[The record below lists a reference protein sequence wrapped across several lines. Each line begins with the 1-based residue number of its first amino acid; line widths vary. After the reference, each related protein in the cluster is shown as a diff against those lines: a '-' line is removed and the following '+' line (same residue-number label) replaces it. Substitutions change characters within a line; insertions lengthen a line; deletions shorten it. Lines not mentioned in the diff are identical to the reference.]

1 MNKMLWFD
9 KSILHTVEMDK
20 LYAEIEQ
27 MYITIHG
34 VPSYRQAKY
43 AISCMVA
50 NLVYSLKHNYGLYV
64 SRSKATY
71 SPQIVNG
78 ETQSLCVG
86 YSSMVKL
93 LTLLEDHQ
101 IIESVKGHAY
111 FCQDTGDKLHSNLGY
126 IKLTNV
132 GEELI
137 MSNVYIT
144 DIPSKQ
150 RSSLLALVDSDKQ
163 PMEFEQTPETAKMVE
178 LVQSYNEF
186 MSKQEV
192 VDADGD
198 LLHTALSRVFSRGDV
213 TSPNQRFTY
222 GGRFYAEGT
231 SYQLMPQM
239 DRKRITINNEPVF
252 ELDFRSI
259 HISIYCSLESITLPE
274 GYDVYSHYDTD
285 NYVLDQEMLAM
296 CTAWY
301 KQDYNPYREFEKLA
315 WLVLI
320 NCGKRNKTVNQNRRL
335 AIDTLKN
342 KLKEDKELPQHL
354 QKFIGLRSVNVEGV
368 ISHIEN
374 SSLVAKELLYSD
386 RGIELMKLDSDI
398 MQQILTDCVKESIP
412 VLCVHDSIVV
422 PQSRVGLAMQIMKY
436 AYGYVCG
443 TEDNCVITIK

>member
-1 MNKMLWFD
+1 MSKMIWFD

-20 LYAEIEQ
+20 LYGEVEQ
-27 MYITIHG
+27 MYISMNGI
-34 VPSYRQAKY
+34 PSYRQAKY

-50 NLVYSLKHNYGLYV
+50 NLVYSFKHNYSLYV
-64 SRSKATY
+64 SRRKATY

-86 YSSMVKL
+86 FSSMLKL
-93 LTLLEDHQ
+93 LTLLEDCG

-111 FCQDTGDKLHSNLGY
+111 FCQETGDKLNSSLGY
-126 IKLTNV
+126 IKLTTI

-137 MSNVYIT
+137 MTNVDIT
-144 DIPSKQ
+144 SVPSKQ

-163 PMEFEQTPETAKMVE
+163 PMEFEQTPETVKMIE
-178 LVQSYNEF
+178 LVQDYNEF

-198 LLHTALSRVFSRGDV
+198 ILHTALSRVFSRGDV

-231 SYQLMPQM
+231 SYQLMPQIE
-239 DRKRITINNEPVF
+239 RKRITINNEPVF

-274 GYDVYSHYDTD
+274 GYDVYSHYDTN
-285 NYVLDQEMLAM
+285 NYVLDQDMLAM
-296 CTAWY
+296 YTAWY

-320 NCGKRNKTVNQNRRL
+320 NCGKRNKTTAQNRRL

-354 QKFIGLRSVNVEGV
+354 QKFIGLSSVNVEGV
-368 ISHIEN
+368 ISHIET
-374 SSLVAKELLYSD
+374 SSPVAKELLYSD
-386 RGIELMKLDSDI
+386 KGIELMKLDSDI
-398 MQQILTDCVKESIP
+398 MQQILTDCVKQNIP

-422 PQSRVGLAMQIMKY
+422 PQSRVGMAMQIMKS
-436 AYGYVCG
+436 AYGFICG